1 MTRIHCFQ
9 HVPFETPARIAG
21 WAEEHRYPLA
31 VTRFYEDPHPPSPD
45 TYDWLFIMGGPM
57 SLLDDKAHPWLAS
70 EMGAVEAALGAGKTV
85 IGVCLGAQMIAH
97 VLGARVYDNPVKEI
111 GWFPLTLTGAAS
123 RHPLTEGVPESF
135 TAFHWHSQTFDLPS
149 GAVHLARSEACAH
162 QMFGHGSNVLGIQFH
177 LEMTPEV
184 IAALADHNSA
194 EIVAAPTVQSRDE
207 ILAENTHLQSG
218 YDILDSILGRL

>member
-21 WAEEHRYPLA
+21 WAEEHHHP
-31 VTRFYEDPHPPSPD
+31 VSITRFYENPHPPALEQ
-45 TYDWLFIMGGPM
+45 YDWLVVMGGPM
-57 SLLDDKAHPWLAS
+57 SLLDNEKHPWLVG

-85 IGVCLGAQMIAH
+85 VGVCLGAQMIAH

-111 GWFPLTLTGAAS
+111 GWFPLTLTAAAE
-123 RHPLTEGVPESF
+123 RHPLTEEVPESF
-135 TAFHWHSQTFDLPS
+135 IAFHWHSQTFDLPS

-162 QMFGHGSNVLGIQFH
+162 QMFAYGSNVLGVQFH
-177 LEMTPEV
+177 LEMTPDV
-184 IAALADHNSA
+184 IAALAHHNA
-194 EIVAAPTVQSRDE
+194 HELVAAPAVQSRED
-207 ILAENTHLQSG
+207 ILAENMHLQAG